1 MLAKIRNTFTYKY
14 LVFCGIT
21 TILTLLFIA
30 LPSSGWDAIGAW
42 IFQVGLVGITAL
54 ITIIP
59 IIIDIV
65 RRKRLKERKSNG
77 VLITIIEF
85 IAILAFL
92 LQACFVFYIIA
103 PEVLE
108 HLSF

>member
-42 IFQVGLVGITAL
+42 IFQIVLVGITAL

-77 VLITIIEF
+77 VLITTIEF

-92 LQACFVFYIIA
+92 LQARLVFYIIA
-103 PEVLE
+103 PEVLQ

>member
-21 TILTLLFIA
+21 TILTLLFIV
-30 LPSSGWDAIGAW
+30 LPSSGWDAIGAFV
-42 IFQVGLVGITAL
+42 FQVGLVGITAL

-65 RRKRLKERKSNG
+65 RHKKLTNRKSNG
-77 VLITIIEF
+77 ILVTTIEF

-92 LQACFVFYIIA
+92 LQANFVTSNIA
-103 PEVLE
+103 PEVLQ
-108 HLSF
+108 HLPF